1 MIDFYTI
8 EKSPEGFAMYAHT
21 DTGEMFLFTTRP
33 TWEQIVFWA
42 EVVST
47 LKTPVRYEGRRL
59 TFAN

>member
-8 EKSPEGFAMYAHT
+8 EKMGRGYTMYAHT

-33 TWEQIVFWA
+33 TWEEIEYWA
-42 EVVST
+42 KGADM
-47 LKTPVRYEGRRL
+47 LKTPVYYNGRRL